1 MGSSVFDKQV
11 LSQQLR
17 LLAQQ
22 AAAAIVEIYYS
33 SQPLVV
39 ERKEDQSPV
48 TSADHASHRIIA
60 AGLAVLTPDIPVLS
74 EEANIPPF
82 SERQQWQRYWLVD
95 PLDGTR
101 EFIERSDEFT
111 INIALIEKGRATIGL
126 IYLPIGDIVYIGLPE
141 QGFAVRADSYGEH
154 KITVTSQAN
163 TETIKILVSRHYQQA
178 TLAACTDPLR
188 KHFSEIEAIA
198 AGSALKFCQLAEA
211 GGDIYPRFSPCCEWD
226 TAAGQAIV
234 EAAGGLMV
242 DLNFEPVRYNQKE
255 SLLSESFYALGAAGT
270 DWKSLLSLGPN

>member
-1 MGSSVFDKQV
+1 VGSSVIDKQV

>member
-1 MGSSVFDKQV
+1 VGSSVFDKQV